1 MTKDTS
7 GPSSAV
13 GSAHSPS
20 PREHGDDAAGPG
32 QQRPSP
38 AAAGTPQPASS
49 TMESKQPMDAGPKD
63 VRSAESQLQSA
74 TASGSTSTVGT
85 PKDATAGAFGP
96 AIPYGTRSRNRT
108 GAARPNYAE
117 DKELDTEF
125 DFTSTP
131 KEASG
136 RKPAKATDAG
146 TTATNPR
153 KNAVPEPD
161 LTTAVLNHYKDPIP
175 GTSTFSANPT
185 VSGGPHHSKK
195 RKATHEKGSHHPS
208 PAPHISTTNT
218 SSRKASTAGIAE
230 QPTSS
235 LSDSNMLSF
244 EGCGAHLK
252 DGKLEADDG
261 TVLQVNGK
269 QPQNPK
275 QYVTFSDSLKLT
287 GPRSRVSCL

>member
-1 MTKDTS
+1 MQWPGKEIAYRSIVMTKDAS
-7 GPSSAV
+7 GPPSAV
-13 GSAHSPS
+13 DSAHIPS
-20 PREHGDDAAGPG
+20 PREHSADAAVPAQQQPG
-32 QQRPSP
+32 E
-38 AAAGTPQPASS
+38 AAEGTPQPASS
-49 TMESKQPMDAGPKD
+49 TVESTQPIDADPQD
-63 VRSAESQLQSA
+63 VRSAESQVQSV
-74 TASGSTSTVGT
+74 TASGSTSTAAT

-108 GAARPNYAE
+108 GTARPNYAE

-125 DFTSTP
+125 DFTSTS

-136 RKPAKATDAG
+136 RKPAKATDSG
-146 TTATNPR
+146 TTAANPR

-161 LTTAVLNHYKDPIP
+161 LTPTAPNHYKDPIP

-185 VSGGPHHSKK
+185 VPGGPHHPKK
-195 RKATHEKGSHHPS
+195 RKAATHEKGSHHPS
-208 PAPHISTTNT
+208 PAPHISAANT
-218 SSRKASTAGIAE
+218 SNRKSGLAE

-252 DGKLEADDG
+252 DDKLEADDG

-269 QPQNPK
+269 QP
-275 QYVTFSDSLKLT
+275 LK
-287 GPRSRVSCL
+287 SRAKGVFFYS